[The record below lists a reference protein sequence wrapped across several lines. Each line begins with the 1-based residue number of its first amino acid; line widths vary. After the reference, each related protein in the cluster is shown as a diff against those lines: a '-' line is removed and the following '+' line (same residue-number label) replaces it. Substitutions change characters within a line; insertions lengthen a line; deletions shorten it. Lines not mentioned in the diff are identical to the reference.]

1 MLLDSKIPTL
11 EKFVRKVMKTK
22 KEMTQNTKF

>member
-1 MLLDSKIPTL
+1 MLLDSEIPTL

-22 KEMTQNTKF
+22 KRNDSKPKF